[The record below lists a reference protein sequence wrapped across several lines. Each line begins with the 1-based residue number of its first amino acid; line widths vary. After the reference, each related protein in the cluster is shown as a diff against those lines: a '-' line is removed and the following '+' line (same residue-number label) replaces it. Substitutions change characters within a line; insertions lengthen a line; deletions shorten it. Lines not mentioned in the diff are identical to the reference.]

1 MKNKQAKTKVLV
13 VDDEVSIL
21 DAIAL
26 VLEEEGYTVATI
38 AKGQETYDKVATF
51 KPDIILLD
59 VLMSGKDGREICKT
73 LKHDPATKNIPV
85 IMISAHPS
93 AGANIRE
100 FGANAFLPKPFSTEE
115 LLGEI
120 QRHIH

>member
-1 MKNKQAKTKVLV
+1 MKKPGKKRTKILV

-26 VLEEEGYTVATI
+26 ILTDEGYEVATI
-38 AKGQETYDKVATF
+38 AKGQETYDKVASFT
-51 KPDIILLD
+51 PDIILLD
-59 VLMSGKDGREICKT
+59 ILMSGKDGREICKT
-73 LKHDPATKNIPV
+73 LKSDSTTKHIPI

-93 AGANIRE
+93 AGANIKS

-115 LLGEI
+115 LLQAI
-120 QRHIH
+120 KAHL